1 MPSWPKGAT
10 EFTVSVTRNVAS
22 RTSFSYIPKPV
33 LELLGN
39 PRRLTFRITDGQ
51 VTVTAGE

>member
-1 MPSWPKGAT
+1 MTQWPKGAT

-39 PRRLTFRITDGQ
+39 PRRLTFRITGGQ